1 MGSCISSLIA
11 NVFVNEMETEIIDN
25 FIKKG
30 VIKSWY
36 RYADD
41 CIVMLRKDSLNEVF
55 SSINSWDE
63 KLKFTME
70 KMGSSLVY
78 LDTEIFLQAERL
90 EFKRFRKRG
99 LKTVF
104 SNFEKSLISKKY
116 LICNIF
122 NQLHKERDCSS
133 TDEIFKNGLKIL
145 RTIFLNNSY
154 PRSLLDKKI
163 NEFLRNDQK
172 PPRPEN
178 VFTMCL
184 DYTSRSIEHCAL
196 DLIRK
201 IKKLLPNFHINLS
214 YRSKKVKQLFS
225 TSGKQ
230 PISKFEN
237 TNVIYKFECPCAQ
250 SSYVGMTERELTI
263 RIREHQQP
271 SRLSSIYHHII
282 SCPIY
287 RKKFK
292 HFKKEADKVLKRQ
305 QPRATAKEKEQ
316 KFEYFKS
323 QFSIIQ
329 GNFRSYFDRRNVEAY
344 YIRVLRPD
352 LNEQCEHRFFKLF

>member
-41 CIVMLRKDSLNEVF
+41 CIVMMRKDSLNEVF

-116 LICNIF
+116 LICNIS
-122 NQLHKERDCSS
+122 NQLHKERDCSL
-133 TDEIFKNGLKIL
+133 TDKIFKEVLYDLHVFNSQTL
-145 RTIFLNNSY
+145 R
-154 PRSLLDKKI
+154 
-163 NEFLRNDQK
+163 
-172 PPRPEN
+172 
-178 VFTMCL
+178 
-184 DYTSRSIEHCAL
+184 A
-196 DLIRK
+196 
-201 IKKLLPNFHINLS
+201 
-214 YRSKKVKQLFS
+214 
-225 TSGKQ
+225 
-230 PISKFEN
+230 
-237 TNVIYKFECPCAQ
+237 
-250 SSYVGMTERELTI
+250 
-263 RIREHQQP
+263 
-271 SRLSSIYHHII
+271 
-282 SCPIY
+282 
-287 RKKFK
+287 
-292 HFKKEADKVLKRQ
+292 
-305 QPRATAKEKEQ
+305 
-316 KFEYFKS
+316 
-323 QFSIIQ
+323 
-329 GNFRSYFDRRNVEAY
+329 
-344 YIRVLRPD
+344 
-352 LNEQCEHRFFKLF
+352 